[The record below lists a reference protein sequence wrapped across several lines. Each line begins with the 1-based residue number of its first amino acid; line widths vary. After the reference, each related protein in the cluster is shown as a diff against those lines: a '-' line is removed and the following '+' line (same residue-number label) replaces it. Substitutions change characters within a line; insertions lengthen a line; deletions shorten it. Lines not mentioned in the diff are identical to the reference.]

1 MNSDCLFCKII
12 NKELPASIVFE
23 NDDIIVFNDINPRKP
38 IHWLVVPKVHIE
50 NLNELSDKVLAGK
63 LLTIINTLAK
73 EHGFAEQGYRVLI
86 NTKGDGGQEVD
97 HLHLHILAGAPV
109 GPIVCP

>member
-23 NDDIIVFNDINPRKP
+23 NDDIIIFNDINPRKP

-50 NLNELSDKVLAGK
+50 SLNELSDKALAGE
-63 LLTIINTLAK
+63 LLTIISTLAK

-97 HLHLHILAGAPV
+97 HLHLHILAGAPA
-109 GPIVCP
+109 GPIVCL

>member
-1 MNSDCLFCKII
+1 M
-12 NKELPASIVFE
+12 
-23 NDDIIVFNDINPRKP
+23 
-38 IHWLVVPKVHIE
+38 
-50 NLNELSDKVLAGK
+50 LAGE
-63 LLTIINTLAK
+63 LLTIISTLAK

>member
-23 NDDIIVFNDINPRKP
+23 NDDIIIFNDINPRKP

-50 NLNELSDKVLAGK
+50 NLNE
-63 LLTIINTLAK
+63 
-73 EHGFAEQGYRVLI
+73 
-86 NTKGDGGQEVD
+86 
-97 HLHLHILAGAPV
+97 
-109 GPIVCP
+109 